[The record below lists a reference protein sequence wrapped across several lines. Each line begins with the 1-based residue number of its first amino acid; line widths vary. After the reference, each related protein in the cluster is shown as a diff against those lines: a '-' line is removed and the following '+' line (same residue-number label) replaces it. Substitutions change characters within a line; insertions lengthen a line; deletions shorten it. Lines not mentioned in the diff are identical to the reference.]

1 MTDLRITLPDFDGRA
16 PLLPAD
22 TPEFVLDAAP
32 SWAACVELEFDKKTG
47 YFDVGFSGFKQGAV
61 GKGIT
66 TQLRQFITVDPADGR
81 VVKRDE
87 LVVALDYP
95 TKSWIDIDPV
105 DLAEVQRALH
115 LAELELTSVDWSRL
129 LDDLDDD
136 GWVGPDGHTYPSKS
150 AYYQTMSEL
159 QESAAQFIADTQEGP
174 SAS

>member
-1 MTDLRITLPDFDGRA
+1 MIRFEMSDFDGRA

-22 TPEFVLDAAP
+22 TPTYLLDAAP
-32 SWAACVELEFDKKTG
+32 AWAAEAELEYDKKTG
-47 YFDVGFSGFKQGAV
+47 FVDVGFSGFKQGAV

-95 TKSWIDIDPV
+95 TKSWIDIDPG

-115 LAELELTSVDWSRL
+115 LAELDLTSVDCTPHQT
-129 LDDLDDD
+129 DD
-136 GWVGPDGHTYPSKS
+136 GWMDETGKIWPSKS
-150 AYYQTMSEL
+150 AYY
-159 QESAAQFIADTQEGP
+159 ESKP
-174 SAS
+174 K